1 MAFEKN
7 KVYTTTTINP
17 SPTITGEAGAA
28 IEDVRCK
35 GVKYNE
41 TGKIVLADTA
51 GEAIIGV
58 GLITNDGVTAA
69 GEDVDIQIKD
79 IGLVLAGG
87 EIAAGAELAV
97 DAKGTF
103 QTATAGQYVAAIA
116 LASAQAGQGVEAQFV
131 KYVKAAAAASAPS
144 KDTE

>member
-17 SPTITGEAGAA
+17 SPTIIGEAGAA

-35 GVKYNE
+35 GVKYDE
-41 TGKIVLADTA
+41 KGKIVLADTA
-51 GEAIIGV
+51 GETIIGV
-58 GLITNDGVTAA
+58 GLITNDSTTAA

-79 IGLVLAGG
+79 IGLVLVGG
-87 EIAAGAELAV
+87 EITAGAELAV

-103 QTATAGQYVAAIA
+103 QTATEGQFVAAVALGAGQEG
-116 LASAQAGQGVEAQFV
+116 QAVEAQMV
-131 KYVKAAAAASAPS
+131 KYRK
-144 KDTE
+144 